1 MLAFELSVLDFI
13 QSFSGNEII
22 DNFWVFLTRI
32 GDNGMIWIL
41 LSLGLLVIPRTR
53 KVGLMCVFAAILSG
67 LLTNVVLKQL
77 IARAR
82 PFNYSDIEL
91 LISKPTDFSFPSGHT
106 SISFAVAFVLWQEK
120 FKIKNFKFYILTM
133 VLAVLISFS
142 RLYLYVHFP
151 TDIIAAVVLAF
162 GYSIIARKVGNKLI
176 H

>member
-1 MLAFELSVLDFI
+1 MLDFELSVLDFI

-22 DNFWVFLTRI
+22 DNFWVFLTHI

-41 LSLGLLVIPRTR
+41 LSLALLIIPRTR
-53 KVGLMCVFAAILSG
+53 KVGLMCVCGVILSG
-67 LLTNVVLKQL
+67 LFTNVILKQL
-77 IARAR
+77 IGRAR
-82 PFNYSDIEL
+82 PFNYSEIEL
-91 LISKPTDFSFPSGHT
+91 LISKPHDFSFPSGHT

-120 FKIKNFKFYILTM
+120 FKIKKFKFYLLTM

>member
-1 MLAFELSVLDFI
+1 MLEFELSVLDFI

-22 DNFWVFLTRI
+22 DSFWVFLTHI

-41 LSLGLLVIPRTR
+41 LSLALLIIPRTR
-53 KVGLMCVFAAILSG
+53 KVGLMCVIAAVLSG

-77 IARAR
+77 VARAR
-82 PFNYSDIEL
+82 PFNYSEIEL
-91 LISKPTDFSFPSGHT
+91 LISKPTDYSFPSGHT

-120 FKIKNFKFYILTM
+120 FKIKNFKFYILTLVM
-133 VLAVLISFS
+133 AILISFS

-151 TDIIAAVVLAF
+151 SDIIAAIILAY